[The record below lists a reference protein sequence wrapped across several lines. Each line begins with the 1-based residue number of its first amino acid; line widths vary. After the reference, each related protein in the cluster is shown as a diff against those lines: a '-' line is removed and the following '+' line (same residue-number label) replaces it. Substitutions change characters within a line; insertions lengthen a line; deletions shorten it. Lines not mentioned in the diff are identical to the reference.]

1 MENKIILPWPDW
13 EIEKL
18 LGRGSFGEVYQI
30 VKEEL
35 GTQIRAAVK
44 IMRIPANSSEVDQL
58 EDSGISAESYLS
70 GMVSDI
76 TNEIVVMQTL
86 KGAPNIVSIDDYE
99 IVKNSERL
107 QWTIYIRM
115 ELLTDLNKYR
125 RKNALTYEQAIRM
138 GCDVCN
144 ALEICRRRNVIHRDI
159 KPSNIFISQFGE
171 FKLGDFGIS
180 KHTENTQSAFSTR
193 KGTYSYMAPEV
204 YKGERYDYSIDLYS
218 LGVVLYQ
225 MTNNGRLP
233 FYPPAGTN
241 VMPGDAEQA
250 QQKRNSGVPFPDP
263 ANGGRKLG
271 NILRKACNID
281 PQKRYHSPA
290 SMREDLKNLITNVD
304 NIRIEIGNSDERL
317 KRRTE
322 KEKQERTAGKQREEE
337 TIPSFDSEKYV
348 KKNERIKEN
357 EKKNK
362 ETKREKNHYKT
373 IIVSVALLLGITS
386 IGVFVLK
393 NRNTLLPVGLV
404 KKEAEPN
411 LETGTKGRETI
422 AAESK
427 EEKMTE
433 AVAETETAKAL
444 AVTETERLT
453 ESVPQTETET
463 EKAVEVITETET
475 ERITEGATETE
486 TERITEAVTETGAE
500 KITETITET
509 ETEKITEA
517 ATETET
523 EKTTEVATETETE
536 KVTENDIGKASFNV
550 PSGTHYKAALL
561 LAGNLG
567 DMSVCDSAN
576 EGLTRLRD
584 DLGTDKFDFTVVQMG
599 EMASDES
606 KWEPTLLDYCD
617 SGEYDVII
625 VGGWQ
630 MLQAL
635 EEASAEYPDQKFM
648 LFDEPF
654 DFAGSGNSDNVY
666 NILYRQ
672 DEVSYL
678 VGAAAAMMTTDAD
691 LEGINPE
698 NHMIGF
704 IGGMDTNEVE
714 DYLIGY
720 IQGALEVDSE
730 IEVAVDFVGDF
741 IDSTKGKEIALS
753 QQQMGVDVGFS
764 AAENAGL
771 GQIEAAE
778 DNGGYAF
785 GIDADQAAMLMDYA
799 DHIPTSAVKNVGQ
812 SLYLAIQKD
821 MLGELTYGTTETYG
835 LKEGAVELIK
845 DSHYE
850 EMLPKD
856 IRSRLDAMEQS
867 IINGDIVVNSA
878 YGMSQE
884 EIETLEESVKPGRE
898 HLNGETETEKQT
910 ETQKV
915 TEAEKQTEVEKE
927 SAAETQTE
935 ERSADILDADAQRS
949 EQKKIRLEKQ
959 FQCFV
964 GSEVEGTEE
973 REGYI
978 TECKTDF
985 SIDTVDVY
993 EGAGDTIVST
1003 AYDMSDG
1010 ELYVDVYAES
1020 GLFHIRFKTKDMAKQ
1035 LDYYNIPLGADAS
1048 EVEFHEEN
1056 DYTYVSCLDR
1066 DGNNL
1071 AYMEQYKVK
1080 TFNKATKRYVITGA
1094 GLNVRK
1100 QPDNN
1105 QNGEVIAKLSVGDE
1119 IEVCGWA
1126 KGWINKEES
1135 DWYLIRLEKEGYGY
1149 ISANAD
1155 YTTDNKALA
1164 DQKVS
1169 EIKAAQAAAAATP
1182 QYSGG
1187 GNSGGN
1193 SGGDNSRKP
1202 SGGGVVISDW

>member
-125 RKNALTYEQAIRM
+125 RKNVLTYEQAIRM

-263 ANGGRKLG
+263 ANGGKKLG

-304 NIRIEIGNSDERL
+304 NIRIEIENSDGKL
-317 KRRTE
+317 KRQTE
-322 KEKQERTAGKQREEE
+322 KKKQERIAGKQREEE

-362 ETKREKNHYKT
+362 ETKRKKNHYKT
-373 IIVSVALLLGITS
+373 ILVSVALLLGITS

-422 AAESK
+422 TAESK
-427 EEKMTE
+427 KEKMTE

-444 AVTETERLT
+444 AVTEIERLT
-453 ESVPQTETET
+453 ESMPQTETET
-463 EKAVEVITETET
+463 EKAAGVITETETEKAAEVITETET
-475 ERITEGATETE
+475 EKITEATTENE
-486 TERITEAVTETGAE
+486 TERITEAVTETGME

-509 ETEKITEA
+509 ETEK
-517 ATETET
+517 
-523 EKTTEVATETETE
+523 
-536 KVTENDIGKASFNV
+536 VTENDTGKASFNV
-550 PSGTHYKAALL
+550 PDGTHYKAALL

-584 DLGTDKFDFTVVQMG
+584 ELGTDKFDFTVVQMG
-599 EMASDES
+599 EMVSDES
-606 KWEPTLLDYCD
+606 KYGPTLLDYCD

-625 VGGWQ
+625 VGGWL
-630 MLQAL
+630 MPQAL

-648 LFDEPF
+648 LFDGRF
-654 DFAGSGNSDNVY
+654 DFAGSVNSDNVY
-666 NILYRQ
+666 NIFYRQ
-672 DEVSYL
+672 NEVSYL

-704 IGGMDTNEVE
+704 IGGMDTNEVK

-741 IDSTKGKEIALS
+741 FDFTKGKEIALS

-764 AAENAGL
+764 AAGYSGL
-771 GQIEAAE
+771 GQIDAAL

-785 GIDADQAAMLMDYA
+785 GIDAYQAAMATDYENT
-799 DHIPTSAVKNVGQ
+799 DYIPTLAVNNVGQ

-850 EMLPKD
+850 EMLPKG

-898 HLNGETETEKQT
+898 HLNGETENEKQT

-959 FQCFV
+959 FQCYV
-964 GSEVEGTEE
+964 GSEVEGTGD
-973 REGYI
+973 RWGYI

-1010 ELYVDVYAES
+1010 ELDVDVDAES

-1035 LDYYNIPLGADAS
+1035 LDYYNIPLGADVS

-1056 DYTYVSCLDR
+1056 DYTYVSCLDQ

>member
-322 KEKQERTAGKQREEE
+322 KEKQERIAGKQREEE

-362 ETKREKNHYKT
+362 ETKRKKNHYKT
-373 IIVSVALLLGITS
+373 ILVSVALLLGITS

-422 AAESK
+422 TAESK
-427 EEKMTE
+427 KEKMTE

-444 AVTETERLT
+444 AVTEIERLT
-453 ESVPQTETET
+453 ESMPKTETET
-463 EKAVEVITETET
+463 EKAAGVITETET
-475 ERITEGATETE
+475 EKITEAATENE
-486 TERITEAVTETGAE
+486 AERITEAVTETGME

-536 KVTENDIGKASFNV
+536 KVTENDTGKASFNV

-584 DLGTDKFDFTVVQMG
+584 ELGTDKFDFTVVQMG

-910 ETQKV
+910 EQIAQK
-915 TEAEKQTEVEKE
+915 ATEVSAK
-927 SAAETQTE
+927 AAEETSSVFDFSIGT
-935 ERSADILDADAQRS
+935 DM
-949 EQKKIRLEKQ
+949 KIAGAE
-959 FQCFV
+959 FW
-964 GSEVEGTEE
+964 S
-973 REGYI
+973 

-985 SIDTVDVY
+985 PVESVMVYDKANVAVTEDLKYSNQGYLTDDPEHKIIDVKADKGIFHIQFRVK
-993 EGAGDTIVST
+993 GDTGV
-1003 AYDMSDG
+1003 
-1010 ELYVDVYAES
+1010 
-1020 GLFHIRFKTKDMAKQ
+1020 
-1035 LDYYNIPLGADAS
+1035 LDYYNVALLDILNM
-1048 EVEFHEEN
+1048 EFHEEN
-1056 DYTYVSCLDR
+1056 GYTWLS
-1066 DGNNL
+1066 GNGRPWVTL
-1071 AYMEQYKVK
+1071 PPLEQYKVK
-1080 TFNKATKRYVITGA
+1080 TYDSPTTRYVITNS
-1094 GLNVRK
+1094 GLNVRE
-1100 QPDNN
+1100 QPDN
-1105 QNGEVIAKLSVGDE
+1105 QNGNAIAKLSAGDE
-1119 IEVCGWA
+1119 IEVCGEA
-1126 KGWINKEES
+1126 KGLIDGEES